1 VIRAIVAAKLTR
13 EKAQIAR
20 DVRPVEVIYED
31 DKTDIAAAQD
41 ATRKLIER
49 DRVLAVIGPITSRN
63 LDAIAPMA
71 AESKDAAAARHFASV
86 AITNALPFRDKS
98 TRRANHRKTCPS
110 LRAKIFR
117 LTCRANQ

>member
-1 VIRAIVAAKLTR
+1 MIRAIVAAKLTR

-71 AESKDAAAARHFASV
+71 AESKTPLLP
-86 AITNALPFRDKS
+86 AI
-98 TRRANHRKTCPS
+98 S
-110 LRAKIFR
+110 LR
-117 LTCRANQ
+117 LQ